1 MNCRSAESL
10 FSALIEDELSQKE
23 RRFLEAHL
31 LSCRKCSVGLKE
43 MRAAMELFRDLPL
56 EETSPHFE
64 EDVMARIRSGEG
76 LRPSLVEWLRG
87 LLAPAWLRPAAVAGA
102 GACAVWIAAL
112 VAYPYLHHDEKAGT
126 IASNVTK
133 SETTPSAQSSAPAV
147 PDAPQVATASGATAV
162 SAPERD
168 LAARNAAAEP
178 ARPVPPATADP
189 RSVEPAGL
197 AAAARGTDAEG
208 FTSGTDP
215 SKPAAGYVDE
225 YITDQFYLERGNGGS
240 GNPSVTPVSGRPS
253 DDVYIIF

>member
-31 LSCRKCSVGLKE
+31 LSCRKCSAGLKE
-43 MRAAMELFRDLPL
+43 TRAAMELVRHLPV

-64 EDVMARIRSGEG
+64 EDVMARVRSGEG
-76 LRPSLVEWLRG
+76 LRPSLVEWARG

-102 GACAVWIAAL
+102 GACAVWVAAFFMGQFQPSGNGAAPTASVVTPPPPAA
-112 VAYPYLHHDEKAGT
+112 VAPAPGALE
-126 IASNVTK
+126 
-133 SETTPSAQSSAPAV
+133 TPSASVAVGPSPASESRIEVADRPVAPPRRTAPAV
-147 PDAPQVATASGATAV
+147 EPVAS
-162 SAPERD
+162 
-168 LAARNAAAEP
+168 EP
-178 ARPVPPATADP
+178 
-189 RSVEPAGL
+189 SGL
-197 AAAARGTDAEG
+197 AASPREMPFEG
-208 FTSGTDP
+208 FTDAGDVPIAGS
-215 SKPAAGYVDE
+215 GYVDE

>member
-31 LSCRKCSVGLKE
+31 LACRKCSVGLKE
-43 MRAAMELFRDLPL
+43 TRAAMELFQSLPS

-76 LRPSLVEWLRG
+76 LRPSLVEWARG

-112 VAYPYLHHDEKAGT
+112 VSGPILERVNGT
-126 IASNVTK
+126 STVASVSTPAPSTPEAPAPVAPDVPAVSMARDSQPV
-133 SETTPSAQSSAPAV
+133 SETGTELASDAAPR
-147 PDAPQVATASGATAV
+147 TRS
-162 SAPERD
+162 
-168 LAARNAAAEP
+168 L
-178 ARPVPPATADP
+178 PPATADRRAEQP
-189 RSVEPAGL
+189 SDL
-197 AAAARGTDAEG
+197 AAASSETPVQGL
-208 FTSGTDP
+208 TSGEIPT
-215 SKPAAGYVDE
+215 SGAGYVDE

-240 GNPSVTPVSGRPS
+240 GTPSVTPVSGRPS

>member
-31 LSCRKCSVGLKE
+31 LSCRKCSVSLKE
-43 MRAAMELFRDLPL
+43 TRAAMEMFQSLPT

-87 LLAPAWLRPAAVAGA
+87 LLAPAWLRPVAVAGA

-112 VAYPYLHHDEKAGT
+112 VAGPYLNPGDRTAPVAVVTPAPSTGETSAPAGSDAPEGT
-126 IASNVTK
+126 SVAQGSVGPTRAPSSAELAGVTAPPSRPDLSASTRARTEEPADLATAPR
-133 SETTPSAQSSAPAV
+133 ETAGQGFAEGGDPSTPSAS
-147 PDAPQVATASGATAV
+147 
-162 SAPERD
+162 
-168 LAARNAAAEP
+168 
-178 ARPVPPATADP
+178 
-189 RSVEPAGL
+189 
-197 AAAARGTDAEG
+197 
-208 FTSGTDP
+208 
-215 SKPAAGYVDE
+215 YVDE

-240 GNPSVTPVSGRPS
+240 SSPGITPVSGRPS
-253 DDVYIIF
+253 DDVYIVF